1 MRNGVRVGI
10 LGLIVA
16 AMISPGV
23 AVAADFNVSTT
34 ADGDDKEC
42 AIDCTL
48 REAVVLAGS
57 ADRVIVPSGTYVLT
71 GGELSLNNDTIIGAG
86 RAQDGHRRRRQVAR
100 AAGDRGAVARL
111 ERDDPQWQRRQDWTP
126 APAAA
131 SSSRVGSLLLQQQHA

>member
-16 AMISPGV
+16 ATISPGV
-23 AVAADFNVSTT
+23 AMAADFNVTTT

-57 ADRVIVPSGTYVLT
+57 ADRVLVPSGTYVLT
-71 GGELSLNNDTIIGAG
+71 GGELSLNNDTIIGEDA
-86 RAQDGHRRRRQVAR
+86 RKTVIDG
-100 AAGDRGAVARL
+100 
-111 ERDDPQWQRRQDWTP
+111 DDK
-126 APAAA
+126 
-131 SSSRVGSLLLQQQHA
+131 SRVLRVIEVSRACRT